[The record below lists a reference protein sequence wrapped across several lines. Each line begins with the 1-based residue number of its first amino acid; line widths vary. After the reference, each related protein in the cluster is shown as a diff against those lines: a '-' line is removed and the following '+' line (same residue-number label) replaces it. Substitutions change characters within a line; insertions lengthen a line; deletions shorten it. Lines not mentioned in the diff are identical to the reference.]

1 MATNVSNRRPG
12 LADRWSQSV
21 RRRAIA
27 AMIALVPFSVLF
39 VGHGQHLVVA
49 TAVDIAH
56 LDAPLTADIASSTVS
71 AHIIETLFT
80 MDPQG
85 TIRPGL
91 ATSFEVSDDGMTWT
105 FALREGVQFHDGT
118 SFDAEAVKFN
128 VERLLDPGNAFAYAF
143 LLDRVESV
151 EVLDTHQ
158 VRFHLSTPFAPLLT
172 HLTLSSTGIQSPTA
186 VQTLGDAYRTQ
197 PVGSGPFRMAEWV
210 QGQHVDLARFDG
222 YWGDA
227 AEIAS
232 VRFLFVPEAN
242 TRIALLMTGEAHVAL
257 PIPPQDIARLEAAPN
272 IDVNISPSAR
282 TVILYFNHTRE
293 PFTDRRVRQALNYAV
308 DKEAIV
314 DFILGGAARV
324 SDAII
329 SPGIVGY
336 APIGV
341 YEFDPERARQLL
353 AEAGY
358 PDGFSSRLLCTMGR
372 INMDT
377 QICETVQNMLAD
389 VGVNVTIETL
399 EHATWLSVTRN
410 PPEESIV
417 DIAMSGWNTV
427 TRDADYALYA
437 VWHSDQWVPGGAN
450 RSYYSN
456 PEVDAL
462 LERSRVVTDLTE
474 RDAII
479 AEALRV
485 MWEDAHALLLHS
497 DSNVSAVRS
506 NVSGVVIDATERVLL
521 HRARID

>member
-1 MATNVSNRRPG
+1 MPHTTTALCHAPSGRRPRSARHG
-12 LADRWSQSV
+12 VLMTV
-21 RRRAIA
+21 
-27 AMIALVPFSVLF
+27 IALVGLALAGL
-39 VGHGQHLVVA
+39 GHGQRLVVA

-71 AHIIETLFT
+71 AHIMETLFI
-80 MDPQG
+80 MDAEG
-85 TIRPGL
+85 TIHPGL
-91 ATSFEVSDDGMTWT
+91 ATSYEVSEDAMTWT
-105 FALREGVQFHDGT
+105 FTLREGVRFHDGT
-118 SFDAEAVKFN
+118 AFDAEAVRFN

-143 LLDRVESV
+143 LLDRVDRV
-151 EVLDTHQ
+151 EVLDTHL

-186 VQTLGDAYRTQ
+186 VQTLGDGYRTQ
-197 PVGSGPFRMAEWV
+197 PVGSGPFRFAEWV
-210 QGQHVDLARFDG
+210 QGQHVDLVRFDD

-227 AEIAS
+227 PAIES
-232 VRFLFVPEAN
+232 VRFLFVPESS
-242 TRIALLMTGEAHVAL
+242 TRIALLMTGDAHVAL
-257 PIPPQDIARLEAAPN
+257 PIPPQDIPRLEAAPD

-282 TVILYFNHTRE
+282 TIILYFNHTRE
-293 PFTDRRVRQALNYAV
+293 PFTDRRVRQALNHAV
-308 DKEAIV
+308 DKDAIV
-314 DFILGGAARV
+314 EFILGGAARV

-377 QICETVQNMLAD
+377 QICETIQNMLAD
-389 VGVNVTIETL
+389 VGVDITIETL

-450 RSYYSN
+450 RSYYAN
-456 PEVDAL
+456 PDVDAL
-462 LERSRVVTDLTE
+462 LERSRVVADTAE
-474 RDAII
+474 REAII
-479 AEALRV
+479 AEALQV
-485 MWEDAHALLLHS
+485 MWDDAHALLLHS

-506 NVSGVVIDATERVLL
+506 NVSGVVIDPTERVLL